1 MILKEGAK
9 FYRVQSLTKQLWN
22 WKNRK
27 QCIFLSYTL
36 LVVFL
41 ALFFD
46 ISRMGGAIY
55 ETAGRLTGYI
65 KGPCIS
71 YDTTTQK
78 LFTTPHNTGCAN
90 YADSFIIISAIG
102 IILLIF
108 IAACGY
114 AACGLMPDNTEQKQ
128 DAEQHEFTPVN
139 APFLMSGY

>member
-55 ETAGRLTGYI
+55 ETAGRPTGYI

-71 YDTTTQK
+71 YDTATQK
-78 LFTTPHNTGCAN
+78 LFTTPRNAGCAN
-90 YADSFIIISAIG
+90 YADIFVIISASG
-102 IILLIF
+102 IVFLILV
-108 IAACGY
+108 AACCY

-128 DAEQHEFTPVN
+128 DAEQHEFIDRSKIRHYK
-139 APFLMSGY
+139 L